1 MSRRPLALV
10 ALSLAT
16 LTLAACSDITAPTPT
31 SQGQLKPGA
40 TANTGSSSGGTLLS
54 SGKSN

>member
-31 SQGQLKPGA
+31 SQGQLKPS
-40 TANTGSSSGGTLLS
+40 TPANAGTSSGGTLLS

>member
-16 LTLAACSDITAPTPT
+16 LTLAACSDITAPTST
-31 SQGQLKPGA
+31 SQSQLKPA
-40 TANTGSSSGGTLLS
+40 TPANAGSSSGGTLLS
-54 SGKSN
+54 GGKSN